1 MPTMKPRQAAAIA
14 LVGWYLMM
22 PPRPAGPRMAGA
34 LAGWPDTNAPLSK
47 WIIDK
52 SFDSAEDCE
61 RGFRKLVAEVMTAQ
75 DNESAAQEHQSLDAV
90 CIATNDPRLAK

>member
-1 MPTMKPRQAAAIA
+1 MNLRHAAAIA
-14 LVGWYLMM
+14 LVGWYLMV
-22 PPRPAGPRMAGA
+22 PPRPAGPRMPGA

-61 RGFRKLVAEVMTAQ
+61 RGFRKLVGEAGIAQ
-75 DNESAAQEHQSLDAV
+75 DNESAAARFQSFNPLCV
-90 CIATNDPRLAK
+90 ATNDPRLNGTR